1 MVQEK
6 QIGKY
11 SYSTGIGK
19 GSKTKSLSSR
29 ARLLKPFNIFFSVAM
44 DVSLNVLMPAKI
56 ISDNSEF
63 PYLLTVAKVNVD
75 FASCA
80 EQPPKMFL
88 NVPLIALMANKAVS
102 ILAMLERPNVL
113 LAVFCKL

>member
-1 MVQEK
+1 MYL
-6 QIGKY
+6 I
-11 SYSTGIGK
+11 
-19 GSKTKSLSSR
+19 
-29 ARLLKPFNIFFSVAM
+29 PFSVM
-44 DVSLNVLMPAKI
+44 LDVSLNVLMPAKI

-88 NVPLIALMANKAVS
+88 NVPLIVLLVNKAVS

-113 LAVFCKL
+113 LAVFCKLKKF